1 MKIHLAGRGYL
12 EDIIAD
18 QKKRYESIPS
28 RLLQI

>member
-12 EDIIAD
+12 EDIVAG
-18 QKKRYESIPS
+18 QKKYESIPS